1 MNKASVYRLSLFIY
15 AAFTV
20 VVVLVIVA
28 IYSDWNRLRF
38 EIDNKPKPKGKI
50 NWEKKTKK
58 AAKFQQNRRKK
69 CINM

>member
-15 AAFTV
+15 AAFIV

-50 NWEKKTKK
+50 N
-58 AAKFQQNRRKK
+58 
-69 CINM
+69 